1 MFYSWVPTTFKN
13 YLNETPLLAPSLN
26 FERGE
31 RSLVMIANSSSMGNV
46 FSIMSRKFDV
56 MYAKRAFV
64 HWYVGIGLDEGFFG
78 QAREDEAALE
88 KDYEDWEGG
97 CEDDDY
103 F

>member
-1 MFYSWVPTTFKN
+1 MFFRGTGYNIMDINKAIDSRRSVSSMFYSWVPTTFKT
-13 YLNETPLLAPSLN
+13 YLNETSLLAPSLN

-78 QAREDEAALE
+78 
-88 KDYEDWEGG
+88 
-97 CEDDDY
+97 
-103 F
+103 